1 MRIHFKMTTILR
13 YHSLSLLLTVSSW
26 AVAAPATSHR
36 TDPVNTVQQN
46 DTRVEIQG
54 VVVDNGGDP
63 LPGVSVWLIGTKY
76 RAITDVDGNFRL
88 PIPRDL
94 KKREL
99 QFTFVGMEPKTVLV
113 TSTDKPL
120 RVILDDNAQSIDEV
134 VVTGMEVIKKDHM
147 VGSASVVSAKDLRM
161 QGISSIDRI
170 LDGMVAGLNSTTL
183 SGAPGSRAKI
193 TIRGENNLSGRSE
206 PLWIIDGLPMMSG
219 VPVSNTGDYA
229 GSIMQDG
236 VGNIMP
242 DDIESI
248 SILKDASATAIYG
261 ARAANGVIV
270 ITTKKGFRSKTQVNY
285 NGTYE
290 ISSAPSHRIEFMN
303 SEEKLAYERSIVDA
317 FGMDYANMTG
327 RGGYLYKR
335 YTEGYLS
342 QTEYNETLDRLKRTN
357 TNWFDELFRTAQ
369 SQLHSVSLRGG
380 SEELTYYT
388 SFNLQSKSGILRSNR
403 FQNAGALMKMD
414 YRPIKNLILALN
426 LSANSRKNRD
436 HASIIDPFK
445 YAMFANPY
453 ERPYDENGNYDPD
466 LSYLPNNKTTERA
479 SGYKYDK
486 FNILH
491 ELDQTRKYQD
501 GIDFDVTFNLRYT
514 FLPGLSVESIYR
526 RGVSYNTTTT
536 EIEPGTYTSWAGE
549 SLSSRAYKD
558 MLLPDRYDDGSLTE
572 ASGKNRNWS
581 WRNQIDYSFTLK
593 KDHLFS
599 ILLANEIMSKKYNNF
614 GYTSPYYSGDYRI
627 TGLPMYDKKI
637 DYEDLRAQLAAL
649 YNTRDGQDRSI
660 SYLASLR
667 YGYKDRYV
675 VNFNFRSDGA
685 DAIGD
690 AKRYT
695 PLWSI
700 GGRYNMH
707 HEKFFAN
714 PIVSELSLRA
724 SFGYTGNIDRTAYP
738 FSTIS
743 FGSDTF
749 MGNHLVSSFT
759 YPNPS
764 ISWEKKKDIN
774 LGLEASFLKNR
785 INLTIDY
792 YKTRTENILEDLQ
805 IPISLGRWT
814 VKANGGIV
822 ENKGV
827 ELFANVRWI
836 ASKDI
841 AFSTSFNLARNK
853 NVIVRSNHSY
863 ASWRELTRSNASQ
876 GGVINI
882 IGEETG
888 SIYGWKFAGV
898 NPETGNP
905 QIYLTEDGKK
915 SFWGM
920 IDGWTGMSEKQQQD
934 LLKALGGDINGD
946 PIKVDY
952 ARGENLQ
959 NGYISASMTYL
970 GRSNPL
976 ITGGFSTSFRYK
988 DLEFITSW
996 TFKTG
1001 HLVPNFNDYQNAP
1014 VNGESA
1020 ERVALGYSSDMAVS
1034 STNRE
1039 RKYTYYWQ
1047 YPGDVTS
1054 VPRFTTASNDLWASM
1069 VTDTQYSKGDYLRL
1083 NNLSLSYRFRQPFVK
1098 NMGLNTLSLAFVA
1111 RNLLTLTKYPG
1122 LDVATGSAFAYP
1134 VSRDYSL
1141 KLSFGF

>member
-1 MRIHFKMTTILR
+1 MKIYDKMTNSLR
-13 YHSLSLLLTVSSW
+13 GYSLSLLLALGSCT
-26 AVAAPATSHR
+26 VAAADALPATSR
-36 TDPVNTVQQN
+36 ADMAQQD
-46 DTRVEIQG
+46 DTRMEIHG
-54 VVVDNGGDP
+54 VVTDNTGEA
-63 LPGVSVWLIGTKY
+63 LPGVSVWLVGTNQ
-76 RAITDVDGNFRL
+76 RTTTDVDGNFTMYV
-88 PIPRDL
+88 PREM
-94 KKREL
+94 KKKEL
-99 QFTFVGMEPKTVLV
+99 QFTFVGMQTKTVAV
-113 TSTDKPL
+113 TAGERAMKVTL
-120 RVILDDNAQSIDEV
+120 EDNSQSIDEV
-134 VVTGMEVIKKDHM
+134 VVTGMEVIKKEHM
-147 VGSASVVSAKDLRM
+147 VGSASVVTAKDLRL
-161 QGISSIDRI
+161 QGISSVDRI
-170 LDGMVAGLNSTTL
+170 LDGMIAGLNSTTI

-206 PLWIIDGLPMMSG
+206 PLWIVDGLPMMSG

-270 ITTKKGFRSKTQVNY
+270 VTTKKGFRSKTQVNY
-285 NGTYE
+285 NGTFE
-290 ISSAPSHRIEFMN
+290 LSSAPSHRISFMN

-317 FGMDYANMTG
+317 FGMDYANLAG

-335 YTEGYLS
+335 YTEGFLS
-342 QTEYNETLDRLKRTN
+342 PTEYKETLDRLRATN
-357 TNWFDELFRTAQ
+357 TDWFDQLFRTAH

-388 SFNLQSKSGILRSNR
+388 SFNMQSKSGILRSNR
-403 FQNAGALMKMD
+403 YQNAGALMKMD
-414 YRPIKNLILALN
+414 YRPLKNLILALN
-426 LSANSRKNRD
+426 LSANTRKNRD

-453 ERPYDENGNYDPD
+453 ERPYDENGEYDAD
-466 LSYLPNNKTTERA
+466 LSYLPDNRTAERV

-491 ELDQTRKYQD
+491 ELEQTRKYQD
-501 GIDFDVTFNLRYT
+501 GIDFDMTFNLRYT

-526 RGVSYNTTTT
+526 RGISYNTTTT
-536 EIEPGTYTSWAGE
+536 EIEAGTYTSWAGE
-549 SLSSRAYKD
+549 SLSARAYKD
-558 MLLPDRYDDGSLTE
+558 MLLPDKYDDGSLTE
-572 ASGKNRNWS
+572 ATGKNTNWS
-581 WRNQIDYSFTLK
+581 WRNQIDYTFALW
-593 KDHLFS
+593 KDHQFS
-599 ILLANEIMSKKYNNF
+599 FLLANEVMSKKYNNY

-627 TGLPMYDKKI
+627 TGLPMYDKNVA
-637 DYEDLRAQLAAL
+637 YEDLRAQLAAL

-667 YGYKDRYV
+667 YGYKDRYI
-675 VNFNFRSDGA
+675 VNLNFRADGA

-695 PLWSI
+695 PLWSV

-707 HEKFFAN
+707 REKFFAN
-714 PIVSELSLRA
+714 PVVSELALRA

-743 FGSDTF
+743 FGSDTY
-749 MGNHLVSSFT
+749 MGNRLVSRFT

-764 ISWEKKKDIN
+764 VSWEKKKDFN
-774 LGLEASFLKNR
+774 LGLDVSFLKNR
-785 INLTIDY
+785 INLTVDY

-805 IPISLGRWT
+805 IPISLGRWS

-836 ASKDI
+836 STKDI
-841 AFSTSFNLARNK
+841 SFSTSVNLARNK

-863 ASWRELTRSNASQ
+863 ESWRELTRSNASQ

-920 IDGWTGMSEKQQQD
+920 LDTWASLSEQQQQE

-946 PIKVDY
+946 PTKVDY
-952 ARGENLQ
+952 LRGKNFQ
-959 NGYISASMTYL
+959 NAYISTSMTYL

-988 DLEFITSW
+988 DLEFTTSW

-1014 VNGESA
+1014 VNGESP

-1039 RKYTYYWQ
+1039 SKYNYYWQ
-1047 YPGDVTS
+1047 YPGDITS
-1054 VPRFTTASNDLWASM
+1054 VPQFTTASNDLWASM
-1069 VTDTQYSKGDYLRL
+1069 VTDVKYSKGDYLRL
-1083 NNLSLSYRFRQPFVK
+1083 NHLSVSYRFRQPFVK
-1098 NMGLNTLSLAFVA
+1098 QLGLNNLSLAFVA
-1111 RNLLTLTKYPG
+1111 RNLLTLSKYAG